1 MKDHFVKINK
11 HNDQNCN
18 DFELQKV
25 KQCEL
30 YRIWIYKTRYF
41 IENSDIKHF
50 DMDISNINENI
61 SFKWRL
67 ERKKAKKIT
76 SEFENQTRNEHSL
89 KKKIKK

>member
-1 MKDHFVKINK
+1 
-11 HNDQNCN
+11 
-18 DFELQKV
+18 
-25 KQCEL
+25 
-30 YRIWIYKTRYF
+30 
-41 IENSDIKHF
+41 
-50 DMDISNINENI
+50 MDISNINENI